1 MQAYMARGW
10 GRVAWGICEY
20 LYVLGQGR
28 RDVFRERTFGKAETK
43 ARFKK
48 LCLGLVCRT
57 VIVA

>member
-1 MQAYMARGW
+1 MAG
-10 GRVAWGICEY
+10 GMGEVAWGICEN

-28 RDVFRERTFGKAETK
+28 WNVFRERTFDKAETK

-48 LCLGLVCRT
+48 LCLGWLCRT